1 MFHESRPSCYRT
13 PDPDASWPH
22 TQMLPSLWLLHF
34 LLCSTGVLIHQETL
48 FSIYTSLSML
58 LLKNDLCGTT
68 HQTWYNRSPTSRSRK
83 GLIHWWEQFYWRWNQ
98 VNPGHTFHLGQD
110 GRGPDLHPK
119 NFNTKSKAS
128 GVNPGTSQGE
138 EQSHYCLHRYTFSI
152 HIFHGPC
159 PLSPLCRRRK

>member
-1 MFHESRPSCYRT
+1 MN
-13 PDPDASWPH
+13 PDPAATGPQV
-22 TQMLPSLWLLHF
+22 QMLHDPTPKCCHLCGCCTFCSAPLGCWFTKSLYLYF
-34 LLCSTGVLIHQETL
+34 L
-48 FSIYTSLSML
+48 IYASPE
-58 LLKNDLCGTT
+58 NDLRGTT
-68 HQTWYNRSPTSRSRK
+68 HQTWYNRSPTRRSRK

-110 GRGPDLHPK
+110 GRGPVLHPK

-138 EQSHYCLHRYTFSI
+138 EQSHYCLHRYTFSV